1 MTLEEFRAAL
11 KSGQYASASN
21 ARRGAG
27 KAFSKNEA
35 DKAKAMK
42 LIDAQFGAAEAAPKV
57 AKAPKAAKAPK
68 SGSTKSDKA
77 PAKRGPRA
85 ARKVDAAVAEIGPVP
100 EVHRVEA
107 TIHFAITA
115 LQTLHTTGHAN
126 EMATPLRL
134 LERGLKYLERALPVL
149 EEKEVAAVLN
159 EASSISLEEIEEEAA
174 Q

>member
-42 LIDAQFGAAEAAPKV
+42 LIDAQFGAAEAAPKA
-57 AKAPKAAKAPK
+57 AKAPKAPKA
-68 SGSTKSDKA
+68 GSAKSDKV

-85 ARKVDAAVAEIGPVP
+85 ARKVATAVSEVGPVP

-107 TIHFAITA
+107 TIHFAISA
-115 LQTLHTTGHAN
+115 LNTLHTTGHAN

-134 LERGLKYLERALPVL
+134 LERGLKYLEAALPTI

-159 EASSISLEEIEEEAA
+159 EAASISLEELEEEAA